1 MRRRPFIVGN
11 WKMFKTPAE
20 ADALASAL
28 KRGLAEQT
36 AADVG
41 VAPPSLSIPTV
52 VARLKQTG
60 IHVAGQN
67 LHEQP
72 SGAFTG
78 EISGEMLRAAGCSDV
93 IVGHSE
99 RRQIFRE
106 DDALVGKK
114 VQAAFRA
121 GLLPIVCVGETL
133 PQREAGDAEEVVA
146 GQLSAALSGLSA
158 DQVASLAIAYE
169 PVWAIGTG
177 RTATAA
183 MAQAMHASVRGWLG
197 ARFPPYV
204 AQSVRILY
212 GGSVKP
218 SNAAELLSAAD
229 IDGLLVGGASLEAD
243 SFLAIVAAA
252 SAVPAASL
260 L

>member
-1 MRRRPFIVGN
+1 MKRRPYIVGN
-11 WKMFKTPAE
+11 WKMYKTPAE
-20 ADALASAL
+20 ADALAAAL
-28 KRGLAEQT
+28 KRGLSNQS

-41 VAPPSLSIPTV
+41 VAPPSIAIPTV

-60 IHVAGQN
+60 IRVAGQN
-67 LHEQP
+67 LHEQA

-93 IVGHSE
+93 LVGHSE

-106 DDALVGKK
+106 DDATIGKK
-114 VQAAFRA
+114 VQAAFRS
-121 GLLPIVCVGETL
+121 GLLPILCVGETL
-133 PQREAGDAEEVVA
+133 PQRESGDADEVVA
-146 GQLSAALSGLSA
+146 GQLSAALSGLAA
-158 DQVASLAIAYE
+158 DQVASLSVAYE

-177 RTATAA
+177 RTATPA
-183 MAQAMHASVRGWLG
+183 MAQAMHASIRGWLA

-204 AQSVRILY
+204 AQSLRILY

-218 SNAAELLSAAD
+218 GNAAELLAAAD

-243 SFLAIVAAA
+243 SFLAIVNAAN
-252 SAVPAASL
+252 AVQTAPL